1 MACVLGG
8 TPLRPVAGHDIV
20 SDGVTSG
27 SIQAPGHGLPI
38 VLMADRLLMGDSPKI
53 ATGIAPSPGRL
64 AQARAGT
71 QIACQKVS
79 LIEAAAARRAEAWF
93 FVERFRSS
101 RWCAPS
107 SGPDVSAG

>member
-1 MACVLGG
+1 MACVLDG

-27 SIQAPGHGLPI
+27 SIQAPGNGLPI
-38 VLMADRLLMGDSPKI
+38 VLMADGPLIGDYPKI
-53 ATGIAPSPGRL
+53 ATGIAPSPGRP

-71 QIACQKVS
+71 QIACRKVS
-79 LIEAAAARRAEAWF
+79 LIEAAAARRAETWF
-93 FVERFRSS
+93 CVEQLRSG

-107 SGPDVSAG
+107 SGPNVFSG